1 MANRQEIVCTYIYD
15 NYVQFDR
22 LRHDVIS
29 NKIQIQDLDPNET
42 FESAM
47 KAQPVWRD
55 ITTADVND
63 IVCDCSAQNGLQI
76 TAREV
81 LAVLQSHRVPDV
93 HPLRDYVLNCRP
105 YTDDQPDWIA
115 WLAEQVKVSGGESE
129 QQLWVKTFRKW
140 FVAMVASWL
149 KDEVV
154 NQQVLVLIGKQGIF
168 KTTWLEHLLPPELR
182 AYSCKMANSTQ
193 LNKDERLRIAEYG
206 LIALDEIDA
215 MSAKELNVMKS
226 VITASDISERAAY
239 GYTKERRIRLAS
251 FCASGNK
258 QEFLTDLTGNR
269 RWLPFLTES
278 IDNPFYISLP
288 YEQIYAEAKYL
299 IDNGFQYWF
308 DLHDIDEL
316 EAHNDDF
323 RAQENEE
330 QLLSVY
336 FDIPAA
342 GYGQFMTTAEISD
355 KLVIKGSIKKPM
367 SMSRLGMVLQQAGF
381 QSKRVNH
388 GKLRGWLVRE
398 RDTEEINANRNIEG
412 RG

>member
-1 MANRQEIVCTYIYD
+1 MANRQEIVCNYID
-15 NYVQFDR
+15 SNYVQFRR
-22 LRHDVIS
+22 LRRDVIS
-29 NKIQIQDLDPNET
+29 NKIQVNMQRDYVQGAE
-42 FESAM
+42 E
-47 KAQPVWRD
+47 WRD
-55 ITTADVND
+55 ITTADIND
-63 IVCDCSAQNGLQI
+63 IVCDCSAESGLQI
-76 TAREV
+76 TSREV
-81 LAVLQSHRVPDV
+81 LAVLQSHRIPDV
-93 HPLRDYVLNCRP
+93 HPLREYVNNCRP
-105 YTDDQPDWIA
+105 YTGDQPDWIA
-115 WLAEQVKVSGGESE
+115 WLAEQVKVSGGDAE

-140 FVAMVASWL
+140 FVAMVASWMR
-149 KDEVV
+149 DEIV

-269 RWLPFLTES
+269 RWLPFLVES
-278 IDNPFYISLP
+278 ITNPFCLSLP
-288 YEQIYAEAKYL
+288 YEQIYAQAAYFIEQ
-299 IDNGFQYWF
+299 GFQYWF
-308 DLHDIDEL
+308 DLNDIDEL
-316 EAHNDDF
+316 EQHNDDF

-342 GYGQFMTTAEISD
+342 GYGSFMTTAEISD
-355 KLVIKGSIKKPM
+355 KLVTMGSIKKPM
-367 SMSRLGMVLQQAGF
+367 PLNRLGMILKKAGYKDVRRGA
-381 QSKRVNH
+381 QRT
-388 GKLRGWLVRE
+388 RGWLVQE
-398 RDTEEINANRNIEG
+398 LSAEDINANRRIYGKEIDQ
-412 RG
+412 

>member
-1 MANRQEIVCTYIYD
+1 MANRQEIVCNYIYE

-29 NKIQIQDLDPNET
+29 NKVQIRRADNLWT
-42 FESAM
+42 
-47 KAQPVWRD
+47 D

-63 IVCDCSAQNGLQI
+63 IVCDCSAESGLQI

-81 LAVLQSHRVPDV
+81 LAVLQSHRIPDV
-93 HPLRDYVLNCRP
+93 HPLREYVLNCRP
-105 YTDDQPDWIA
+105 YTAGQPDWIA
-115 WLAEQVKVSGGESE
+115 WLASRVTVAGGEEE
-129 QQLWVKTFRKW
+129 QKLWVNCFRKW

-149 KDEVV
+149 SDEVV
-154 NQQVLVLIGKQGIF
+154 NQQVLVLVGKQGIF

-182 AYSCKMANSTQ
+182 AYSCKMANSTS

-215 MSAKELNVMKS
+215 MGSRELNVLKS

-269 RWLPFLTES
+269 RWLPFQVEN
-278 IDNPFYISLP
+278 IQNPFFITLP

-299 IDNGFQYWF
+299 IEKGFQYWF
-308 DLHDIDEL
+308 DLDDIETI
-316 EAHNDDF
+316 EAHNEPF

-330 QLLSVY
+330 QLLAVY
-336 FDIPAA
+336 FDIPR
-342 GYGQFMTTAEISD
+342 GGEGQFMTTAEISD

-367 SMSRLGMVLQQAGF
+367 SMSRLGMVLQQAGY
-381 QSKRVNH
+381 QSKRI
-388 GKLRGWLVRE
+388 GKARTRGWLVRE
-398 RDTEEINANRNIEG
+398 RGMEEVNANRNIEG